1 MSQNVVVGMIVAKTL
16 TVPVVAMQTVHVPLR
31 LSFHNDAKYL
41 LPNYFMNFSP
51 TCSLQKIN
59 ENKVIMDSKNH

>member
-51 TCSLQKIN
+51 TC
-59 ENKVIMDSKNH
+59 